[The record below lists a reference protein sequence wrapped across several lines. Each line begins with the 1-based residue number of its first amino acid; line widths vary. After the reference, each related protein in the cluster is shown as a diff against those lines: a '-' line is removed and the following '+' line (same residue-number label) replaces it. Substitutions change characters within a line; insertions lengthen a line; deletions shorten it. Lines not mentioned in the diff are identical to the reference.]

1 MRTWSNDATATLAQ
15 RQKMSW
21 DFGRSR
27 HFKNGNPENSLKRR
41 ANETQSEKQMDTVQ
55 DQLGELRAFLKGK
68 LNSPPI
74 NDHSEIH
81 SVLLPCY
88 DKPLCG
94 VSGFRVLFVA
104 RKACATVN
112 AGLARAVS

>member
-74 NDHSEIH
+74 NEPVKST
-81 SVLLPCY
+81 VCCY
-88 DKPLCG
+88 
-94 VSGFRVLFVA
+94 RVRIDRCAAYLVFVFFSSPA
-104 RKACATVN
+104 KHVRQ
-112 AGLARAVS
+112 